1 MRVEP
6 EKRAL
11 LPRGPVRVGLAGALL
26 LMLCLGTLYVLAS
39 PPFVSYDES
48 AHAGYA
54 LDVTEGRIPSVR
66 ETVQVELPGQ
76 KPTRQFV
83 AQHPPLYYV
92 IVGPILAVGRDHG
105 HPIAA
110 IRVARLFSV
119 ALGLGVVTLAAVLAG
134 IVLRRRRTECMV
146 IAAGLCACV
155 PAYLG
160 TASVIHNDLLAVAT
174 AVLAYTGAAA
184 ALADRPRPW
193 NVAAVCI
200 GSGLTMATRL
210 SSIGPVAL
218 ACAALGLAVL
228 LRTDGPLGRR
238 LVRAAGIGL
247 LPIGVAAVTAGW
259 FFQRNKRL
267 YDDYTGMSY
276 GWTVLK
282 RADNYTP
289 LSYLT
294 STKSLPDLLTRGEGG
309 GPWANPQWFGW
320 WDQKLLA
327 LLLVVIAASASVE
340 LGRFARRLGAQ
351 RPSTLL
357 RDRDKLARIALWGL
371 LLALPITAWLQLAF
385 YVAETG
391 TPNPRYLFAVLPAVA
406 VVVAAAM
413 RGFKGR
419 WASVLAVTTI
429 SFQTYLVLMTGG
441 RWLNDRLQLPRVHPL
456 RQWERSL
463 DAAGIPAPALVLTVL
478 LLGCAVGIAL
488 QAKALWSAAGRS
500 AAVEGQAQ
508 ASSASAG
515 RAELAPV
522 GS

>member
-1 MRVEP
+1 MRVET

-26 LMLCLGTLYVLAS
+26 LMLCLGTLFTLAS

-54 LDVTEGRIPSVR
+54 VDVTEGRIPSVK
-66 ETVQVELPGQ
+66 ETVEVEFPGQ

-83 AQHPPLYYV
+83 AQHPPLYYA
-92 IVGPILAVGRDHG
+92 IVGPILRLGRDHG

-110 IRVARLFSV
+110 IRTARLFSV
-119 ALGLGVVTLAAVLAG
+119 VLGLGVVTLTAVLAG
-134 IVLRRRRTECMV
+134 IVVRRRRTQSMI
-146 IAAGLCACV
+146 IAAGLAACV

-174 AVLAYTGAAA
+174 AVLAYTGAIA
-184 ALADRPRPW
+184 ALVDRPRRW
-193 NVAAVCI
+193 NVAAVCV

-210 SSIGPVAL
+210 SSIGPVLL

-238 LVRAAGIGL
+238 LVRGAGVGL

-259 FFQRNKRL
+259 FYQRNKQH
-267 YDDYTGMSY
+267 YGDYSGMSY
-276 GWTVLK
+276 GWTVLR

-289 LSYLT
+289 FSYLT
-294 STKSLPDLLTRGEGG
+294 DPKSLPDLLTRGEGG
-309 GPWANPQWFGW
+309 GPWRNPQWFGW

-327 LLLVVIAASASVE
+327 LLLVILAASASVE
-340 LGRFARRLGAQ
+340 VVRVARRLWAQ
-351 RPSTLL
+351 RPWSRLVQ
-357 RDRDKLARIALWGL
+357 DPDKLARIAVWGL
-371 LLALPITAWLQLAF
+371 LLALPVLAWLQLAL
-385 YVAETG
+385 YVAQTG

-413 RGFKGR
+413 RGFKGM
-419 WASVLAVTTI
+419 WGTGVGVVAI
-429 SFQTYLVLMTGG
+429 SFQTYLVVTTGG
-441 RWLNDRLQLPRVHPL
+441 RWLNDRLLLPRVNPL

-463 DAAGIPAPALVLTVL
+463 AAADIPAPGAVLTLL
-478 LLGCAVGIAL
+478 LLGCAVGIGL
-488 QAKALWSAAGRS
+488 QAKALWSAGRS
-500 AAVEGQAQ
+500 PAVEGEAQ
-508 ASSASAG
+508 TSPAAAPG
-515 RAELAPV
+515 AELAAV